1 MDVVTLMN
9 VLPMADGHIE
19 GHETYKFKSAC
30 RSSTTM
36 YYRILLESWKRPL
49 NFELGTRER
58 RMDEPEEKP
67 AKLTAA
73 GVKKAEKME
82 KSFGKAVGGKLKLKG
97 VDFKA

>member
-1 MDVVTLMN
+1 M
-9 VLPMADGHIE
+9 
-19 GHETYKFKSAC
+19 
-30 RSSTTM
+30 
-36 YYRILLESWKRPL
+36 